1 MGVESV
7 VDAGAAVVVITA
19 IVPFL
24 HTGTCPRLETPIVT
38 VETTASLRSVHLRL
52 GSVR

>member
-1 MGVESV
+1 M
-7 VDAGAAVVVITA
+7 VITA

-38 VETTASLRSVHLRL
+38 VETAASLGIPQVCTSKTVSLL
-52 GSVR
+52 DDNMIKKL